1 MCAGCGSKAKS
12 ATVTAASEPVTPV
25 PDPAD
30 TTEFT
35 VAYFNGTTEN
45 VVGLE
50 EVRRRVIDPSSR
62 AVGTDENGMQGA
74 TYAPKR

>member
-1 MCAGCGSKAKS
+1 MCTGCNGNKKA
-12 ATVTAASEPVTPV
+12 ATVMAAGEVAIPL

-30 TTEFT
+30 TTVFT
-35 VAYFNGTTEN
+35 VAYFNGTTEE
-45 VVGLE
+45 VTGLE
-50 EVRRRVIDPSSR
+50 AVRQRVIDPSSR